1 VRRAFICS
9 AHCHRAVWC
18 VRTNV
23 LLPSSRERQVFGDVG
38 AVTANVGVCSRLH
51 GAITWADLIE
61 VLCQVHVAK
70 LMALR

>member
-1 VRRAFICS
+1 M
-9 AHCHRAVWC
+9 
-18 VRTNV
+18 
-23 LLPSSRERQVFGDVG
+23 FGDVG